1 MNAKLWFSFVAI
13 ALVGLA
19 NAAFAAP
26 SPQDAAYNAF
36 LQKIAV
42 ECKPL
47 VIGNDNFS
55 QAIIFNGQGADP
67 SNYAIFLDRTKA
79 LFNGGMAPKE
89 FRNSISFGA
98 DGGKFSD
105 KAIECIINHVPKK

>member
-1 MNAKLWFSFVAI
+1 MNAKLWFRFVAI

-26 SPQDAAYNAF
+26 SPQEAAYNAF

-79 LFNGGMAPKE
+79 LFNGGLAPKE
-89 FRNSISFGA
+89 FRNSISLGA

>member
-1 MNAKLWFSFVAI
+1 MNATLCFRFVAI
-13 ALVGLA
+13 ALAGLA
-19 NAAFAAP
+19 SAVFAAP
-26 SPQDAAYNAF
+26 SPQDQAYNAF

-67 SNYAIFLDRTKA
+67 SNYGIFLDRTKA
-79 LFNGGMAPKE
+79 LFNGGLSPKD
-89 FRNSISFGA
+89 FKNSIALGA